1 LEELG
6 PGNLNFF
13 ILVFLVYFCVDN
25 ISAALM
31 FSLFDILTINVPV
44 VYMARY
50 IMVLRRARSITRGIG
65 RGGP

>member
-1 LEELG
+1 M
-6 PGNLNFF
+6 
-13 ILVFLVYFCVDN
+13 DN
-25 ISAALM
+25 VSAMRM
-31 FSLFDILTINVPV
+31 FSIFDILTIYVPV